1 MKQLLPLLTAT
12 LLLGACG
19 GNERPA
25 TTPEPEPAAVNVYS
39 HRHYDT
45 DKALF
50 ERFTQE
56 TGIPVNLVMADDDEV
71 LARLEQEGASSPC
84 DLLITSDAGRL
95 GLAAERGLLQPSGD
109 AGLDALVPAHLR
121 DGQGRWYALT
131 MRARVVAYHK
141 DKVDP
146 ATIATYDDLTRPDWK
161 GRLLVRSSANIYNQ
175 SLVSALVA
183 HEGREKALAWCQGI
197 VANMAREPKGGDT
210 DQMLALAEG
219 QGDVA
224 IVNSYY
230 AGKLLT
236 SDEPEKQAAAQV
248 IGIVFPSLGTHGTHV
263 NVSGAGLAAHAPHKP
278 EALKLLHFLL
288 GTEAQAAFAEG
299 NKEYPVRAAVP
310 VAPVLQGFGELVP
323 DSLPLE
329 ELARNNA
336 TAVMVMEEAG
346 WR

>member
-1 MKQLLPLLTAT
+1 MKQLLPLLTAA
-12 LLLGACG
+12 LLLGACS
-19 GNERPA
+19 GNEQPA
-25 TTPEPEPAAVNVYS
+25 TTPDPGPAAVNVYS

-50 ERFTQE
+50 ERFTRE

-248 IGIVFPSLGTHGTHV
+248 ILRREET
-263 NVSGAGLAAHAPHKP
+263 AATRSMANTARMLEQNPMLLRLKEL
-278 EALKLLHFLL
+278 EAMK
-288 GTEAQAAFAEG
+288 
-299 NKEYPVRAAVP
+299 
-310 VAPVLQGFGELVP
+310 
-323 DSLPLE
+323 
-329 ELARNNA
+329 ELAGHVGQLTVVTGVPEWAQRA
-336 TAVMVMEEAG
+336 LTSVKAD
-346 WR
+346 